1 MTWQNAQQQF
11 HAYLLLERAMSPNT
25 LEAYLNDVQ
34 KLVRFL
40 EIQQLPTGPLAITQT
55 QLEDFILWINQLG
68 LEASSQARMISGL
81 RAFYKFLMVEDWI
94 EDDPTENL
102 EGPRLKR
109 SMPEVLSV
117 YEIQQMLAAIDL
129 SGPLG
134 VRNRAIFETLYA
146 CGLRVSELV
155 HLRIT
160 NLFLEAGFIKVIG
173 KNNKERLVP
182 IGETAIKYIRQYLDH
197 IRSKQENIQTGHEN
211 MVFLNRRGQHLTRV
225 MVFYIIKELAAKAGI
240 VKTISPH
247 TFRHSFATHLVEG
260 GADLKAVQ
268 DMLGHESITTTEIY
282 THLDTEYLKETVYL
296 YHPRNRMRNAE

>member
-129 SGPLG
+129 SEPLG
-134 VRNRAIFETLYA
+134 VRNRAILETLYA

-160 NLFLEAGFIKVIG
+160 NLFLEAGFIKVVG

-197 IRSKQENIQTGHEN
+197 IRSKQENIQAGHEN

-296 YHPRNRMRNAE
+296 YHPRNKMRS

>member
-1 MTWQNAQQQF
+1 MTWQNALQQF

-129 SGPLG
+129 SEPLG
-134 VRNRAIFETLYA
+134 VRNRAM
-146 CGLRVSELV
+146 R
-155 HLRIT
+155 
-160 NLFLEAGFIKVIG
+160 
-173 KNNKERLVP
+173 
-182 IGETAIKYIRQYLDH
+182 
-197 IRSKQENIQTGHEN
+197 
-211 MVFLNRRGQHLTRV
+211 
-225 MVFYIIKELAAKAGI
+225 
-240 VKTISPH
+240 
-247 TFRHSFATHLVEG
+247 FAMN
-260 GADLKAVQ
+260 AVAS
-268 DMLGHESITTTEIY
+268 MSG
-282 THLDTEYLKETVYL
+282 
-296 YHPRNRMRNAE
+296 PRA